1 MIFGIGLQ
9 DIRYKQRFHN
19 YSQSFALL
27 QDSLKVQNPT
37 ILEKAG
43 IIQFF
48 EITFELSWK
57 FLKDYCVYIGYDIHA
72 PRDAIKTV
80 YFNGIIDNGQ
90 TWLDA
95 LMDRNLTVHT
105 YDEDIANEV
114 YTKIKNEYYPLLEK
128 LYDTF
133 RDKACMD

>member
-1 MIFGIGLQ
+1 MQ

-57 FLKDYCVYIGYDIHA
+57 LLKDYCEYIGYDIHS
-72 PRDAIKTV
+72 PRDAIKTA
-80 YFNGIIDNGQ
+80 YSIGIIDNGQ

-114 YTKIKNEYYPLLEK
+114 YNKIKNEYYPLLEK

-133 RDKACMD
+133 KDKVCTD

>member
-1 MIFGIGLQ
+1 
-9 DIRYKQRFHN
+9 
-19 YSQSFALL
+19 
-27 QDSLKVQNPT
+27 
-37 ILEKAG
+37 
-43 IIQFF
+43 FF

-57 FLKDYCVYIGYDIHA
+57 LLKDYCEYIGYDIHS
-72 PRDAIKTV
+72 PRDAIKTA
-80 YFNGIIDNGQ
+80 YSIGIIDNGQ

-114 YTKIKNEYYPLLEK
+114 YNKIKNEYYPLLEK

-133 RDKACMD
+133 KDKVCTD